1 MRDPLWISIASERTQ
16 ASVLF
21 SLHVLQA
28 VNASPMSSALFFVG
42 LYITTRVVSRVVAST
57 EFDLPSNSLDRGT
70 PPLTPGTILIKGELP
85 TDA

>member
-1 MRDPLWISIASERTQ
+1 MDFNRIGKDASQRPFFFTRFTGGKCIANVVRS
-16 ASVLF
+16 LF
-21 SLHVLQA
+21 R
-28 VNASPMSSALFFVG
+28 
-42 LYITTRVVSRVVAST
+42 RVVSRVVAST